1 MLSAIRSFMQERST
15 ATLAEIALHIGAEF
29 EAARGMVSVWER
41 KGRMAKVPLPCGSCT
56 QCDTAASE
64 IYQWLRES
72 APLSIAPT
80 PTDCHLEPSYAEPS
94 HEQPSQALG
103 GDRDS

>member
-1 MLSAIRSFMQERST
+1 MLSTIRSFMQERST
-15 ATLAEIALHIGAEF
+15 ATLAEVALHLGAEP
-29 EAARGMVSVWER
+29 EAARGMIGVWER

-80 PTDCHLEPSYAEPS
+80 PADCHLEPSLAEPS
-94 HEQPSQALG
+94 RAEPSQALN